1 MKNKNQS
8 NSELYSIK
16 IDKPKPNKKYKNSK
30 SKDYQNFKSQSN
42 KNTISKVTKLDK
54 NEASLFKDEKSQHV
68 HLSDNYKKE
77 LHDKYSI
84 FLKSK
89 KFKISNEFD
98 AKNSKKFLDKKDKY
112 MQKIVLNDIIETND
126 KDENNEKDENNTK
139 VKGRRISRRKSGTLK
154 NFENYCIIVSD
165 YDDASKDE
173 IKINYSVKFE
183 PRKIDKIKKN
193 KNLSKYFLNN
203 NNNESKTHSKFS
215 EMDKI

>member
-30 SKDYQNFKSQSN
+30 SKDYQNYKSQSN
-42 KNTISKVTKLDK
+42 KNTISKVTKLEK

-68 HLSDNYKKE
+68 YLSDNYKKE

-203 NNNESKTHSKFS
+203 NNESKTHSKFS

>member
-8 NSELYSIK
+8 NSEIYSIK
-16 IDKPKPNKKYKNSK
+16 IDKPKPNKKYKSSK
-30 SKDYQNFKSQSN
+30 SK
-42 KNTISKVTKLDK
+42 KLEK

-68 HLSDNYKKE
+68 HSSDNYKKE

-89 KFKISNEFD
+89 KFDE
-98 AKNSKKFLDKKDKY
+98 KNSKKFLDKKDKY
-112 MQKIVLNDIIETND
+112 MQKIVLNDIIENND
-126 KDENNEKDENNTK
+126 KNDENYEKDENNTK

-154 NFENYCIIVSD
+154 NFKNYCIIVSD

-183 PRKIDKIKKN
+183 SRKIDKIKKN

>member
-8 NSELYSIK
+8 NSEIYSIK
-16 IDKPKPNKKYKNSK
+16 IDKPKPNKKYKSSK
-30 SKDYQNFKSQSN
+30 SK
-42 KNTISKVTKLDK
+42 KLEK

-68 HLSDNYKKE
+68 HSSDNYKKE

-89 KFKISNEFD
+89 KFDE
-98 AKNSKKFLDKKDKY
+98 KNSKKFLDKKDKY
-112 MQKIVLNDIIETND
+112 MQKIVLNDVIENND
-126 KDENNEKDENNTK
+126 KNDKNNEKDENNTK
-139 VKGRRISRRKSGTLK
+139 VKRRTISRRKSGTLK
-154 NFENYCIIVSD
+154 NFKNYCIVVSD

-183 PRKIDKIKKN
+183 SRKIDKIKKN

-203 NNNESKTHSKFS
+203 NNESKIHSKFS
-215 EMDKI
+215 EIDKI

>member
-30 SKDYQNFKSQSN
+30 SKDYQNYKSQSN
-42 KNTISKVTKLDK
+42 KNTISKVTKLEK
-54 NEASLFKDEKSQHV
+54 HEASLFKDEKSQHV

-89 KFKISNEFD
+89 KFDE
-98 AKNSKKFLDKKDKY
+98 KNSKKFLDKKDKY
-112 MQKIVLNDIIETND
+112 MQKIVLNDIIENND
-126 KDENNEKDENNTK
+126 KNEENNEKDENNTK

-154 NFENYCIIVSD
+154 NFKNYCIIVSD

-203 NNNESKTHSKFS
+203 NNNESKTHSKFT

>member
-30 SKDYQNFKSQSN
+30 SKDYQNYKSQSN
-42 KNTISKVTKLDK
+42 KNTISKVTKLEK

-68 HLSDNYKKE
+68 YLSDNYKKE

-203 NNNESKTHSKFS
+203 NNESKTHCKFS